1 MWSAIYL
8 YYLMSRNEEID
19 PFSGSGPD
27 EIAPSIQA
35 KLSSYQVRWLNK
47 QCDKLK
53 SKKGNLGSLVRVNM
67 SVYKAPPELKARIQ
81 ASLQKESRSQLEWF
95 SHFLV
100 LSLFPAWARI
110 AISHGRDQGLIAE
123 AVSDHSRSLLVNHL
137 LDITSS
143 DQRVVKPWFT
153 GKLDYSP
160 PVVDLTQAGYKLVGC
175 GKSPD

>member
-1 MWSAIYL
+1 MRQVEKQERQ
-8 YYLMSRNEEID
+8 SRF
-19 PFSGSGPD
+19 FSPGKYVSLQGTSR
-27 EIAPSIQA
+27 AQ
-35 KLSSYQVRWLNK
+35 
-47 QCDKLK
+47 
-53 SKKGNLGSLVRVNM
+53 SKNSSLVT
-67 SVYKAPPELKARIQ
+67 ERIQ
-81 ASLQKESRSQLEWF
+81 IQLEWF

>member
-1 MWSAIYL
+1 MNCELTRCWLDAYL
-8 YYLMSRNEEID
+8 DGELKLTRQLDLEAHLAAGSTCKNAAEE
-19 PFSGSGPD
+19 
-27 EIAPSIQA
+27 A
-35 KLSSYQVRWLNK
+35 V
-47 QCDKLK
+47 
-53 SKKGNLGSLVRVNM
+53 NLGSLVRVNM

-100 LSLFPAWARI
+100 LSLFLAWAWI

-137 LDITSS
+137 LDVTSS